1 MLKKRQNLSELEH
14 RVCDRI
20 DDVARALKAT
30 LLDKLEATKKFRLYD
45 TRFESLMEM
54 SVMILSQSQGD
65 LGLII
70 SKIAKGAKKLRNPS
84 MLVSHIKTQKKLLM
98 MEKEVFQNQLDEEL
112 HGSPEVF
119 DSRLLS
125 PTMTGT
131 RNNRRHQS
139 SSRTRISEM

>member
-1 MLKKRQNLSELEH
+1 MAELEH

-30 LLDKLEATKKFRLYD
+30 LVDKLEATKKFRMYD
-45 TRFESLMEM
+45 CRVESLMEM
-54 SVMILSQSQGD
+54 TVMILGQSQGD
-65 LGLII
+65 LGLIV
-70 SKIAKGAKKLRNPS
+70 SKIAKNAKKLKNPS

-98 MEKEVFQNQLDEEL
+98 MEKEIFQNQMDEEL

-119 DSRLLS
+119 DSRLLT

-131 RNNRRHQS
+131 RNNRRH
-139 SSRTRISEM
+139 